1 MDKMGQ
7 EEEQHNK
14 GREDIGSLPSNNKNE
29 HVGRKS
35 STNLRRARSTAA
47 YLIASSRF
55 GRSSICDSF
64 IKDEEVEFPTVLGR
78 SAATLAQRILH
89 NSTTRCRARAARLH
103 IIMAIS
109 LSSIITE
116 EARRMSCNGSP
127 PPMPSLPAC
136 AGFVPST
143 PSAGGSPSGSLPEP
157 FKPFAGQK
165 PQRPSGQS
173 GATAQGL
180 EGLPAASLVRLLS
193 TSLVYS
199 GCGSVL
205 EGIPF
210 NIGFCSDADDH
221 PSSPSSHH
229 TLPHWPLSID
239 HDDGAPSDISASIP

>member
-1 MDKMGQ
+1 MIVTPVILVWTASGRQAAVQQVALRGQEKARVVRLPPSGHPHGPSPLLLCNGTTSSTIRSLTANVRETFGFLPTTPGIGRARATLARPHSGQQPSPSLSIHQAFDFEHPSAAGLRGSTLDPFSDLSALAAMDKMGQ

-103 IIMAIS
+103 IIM
-109 LSSIITE
+109 
-116 EARRMSCNGSP
+116 
-127 PPMPSLPAC
+127 
-136 AGFVPST
+136 
-143 PSAGGSPSGSLPEP
+143 
-157 FKPFAGQK
+157 
-165 PQRPSGQS
+165 
-173 GATAQGL
+173 
-180 EGLPAASLVRLLS
+180 
-193 TSLVYS
+193 
-199 GCGSVL
+199 
-205 EGIPF
+205 
-210 NIGFCSDADDH
+210 
-221 PSSPSSHH
+221 
-229 TLPHWPLSID
+229 
-239 HDDGAPSDISASIP
+239 

>member
-1 MDKMGQ
+1 
-7 EEEQHNK
+7 
-14 GREDIGSLPSNNKNE
+14 
-29 HVGRKS
+29 
-35 STNLRRARSTAA
+35 
-47 YLIASSRF
+47 
-55 GRSSICDSF
+55 
-64 IKDEEVEFPTVLGR
+64 
-78 SAATLAQRILH
+78 
-89 NSTTRCRARAARLH
+89 
-103 IIMAIS
+103 
-109 LSSIITE
+109 
-116 EARRMSCNGSP
+116 
-127 PPMPSLPAC
+127 MPSLPAC

-193 TSLVYS
+193 TSLVCS

-239 HDDGAPSDISASIP
+239 HDDGAPSDITRAQARRSTLPRARHANLLSLLRAAERPGILCPVATLRRRFSGTGSSRTPLFGYLKGGKRFHLTRKEVLSWVQTALAQKGGED